1 MSHKAGK
8 ETSTLAKRITQS
20 ALKSASSISQ
30 TPIKASKLAKI
41 INVIFKSIFVIK
53 KRQEIF
59 LLSIVICYMSQSK
72 TIISS

>member
-41 INVIFKSIFVIK
+41 IN
-53 KRQEIF
+53 EI
-59 LLSIVICYMSQSK
+59 L
-72 TIISS
+72 ISA